1 MNKRTGRCHCGSIRF
16 EFSGEPGEVSFCHC
30 SICRR
35 VGGSAFAAY
44 VEVSEAALE
53 VSEVKARLSR
63 YKPTER
69 LEKDFCENCGVQ
81 IFTRHESY
89 PGLVYINLCA
99 MTDDHSLAPEYHQ
112 FVASKAKWHEI
123 SDTLPQYTEW
133 PDHDQ

>member
-16 EFSGEPGEVSFCHC
+16 EFAGEPGEVSFCHC

-81 IFTRHESY
+81 IFTRHVSF